1 MQIRKFANLQ
11 KRHRAPYTNIFMEL
25 KRVVVT
31 GLGALTPVGNTVPE
45 TWENIK
51 KGVSGAGP
59 ITYFDA
65 SKFKSQFACEVK
77 NFKATDFIDRKEI
90 RKMDLYEQF
99 AIVAAM
105 EAVKDSAIDLEKID
119 KNRVGVVLGVG
130 IGGIHTFEQEVSN
143 YAVNGEEM
151 GPKFNPF
158 FIPKMIADIASGQI
172 SIMYGFHGPNYT
184 TTSACASSTNALAD
198 AFNLIRLGKA
208 NIMVTGGAEAAI
220 GAAGVGGF
228 TAMHALSTRND
239 DPEHASR
246 PFSKSRD
253 GFVMGEGAGCLILEE
268 LEHAKARGAKIY
280 CEIAGVGMS
289 ADAHHITASHPEGLG
304 ANLVMTNALEDAGMQ
319 PEDIDYINVHGTS
332 TPVGDISEVKA
343 IKKLFGEHAYKL
355 NISSTKSMTGHLLG
369 AAGAVEAL
377 ICCLA
382 VQNDIVPPTI
392 NHEEGDEDEEIDY
405 NLNFTFNKAQER
417 PIRAALSNTFG
428 FGGHNACCIVK
439 KYEE

>member
-1 MQIRKFANLQ
+1 
-11 KRHRAPYTNIFMEL
+11 MEL

-31 GLGALTPVGNTVPE
+31 GLGALTPVGNTVEE

-51 KGVSGAGP
+51 NGVSGAGP
-59 ITYFDA
+59 ITHFDA
-65 SKFKSQFACEVK
+65 SLFKTRFACEVK
-77 NFKATDFIDRKEI
+77 NFKVADFIDRKEA
-90 RKMDLYEQF
+90 RKMDLYEQY
-99 AIVAAM
+99 AVVAAQ
-105 EAVKDSAIDLEKID
+105 EAVKDCGWDLETIN
-119 KNRVGVVLGVG
+119 KNRIGVILGVG
-130 IGGIHTFEQEVSN
+130 IGGIHTFEEEVGY
-143 YAVNGEEM
+143 YAM
-151 GPKFNPF
+151 HKDQGPKYNPF
-158 FIPKMIADIASGQI
+158 FIPKMIADIAAGQI
-172 SIMYGFHGPNYT
+172 SIQYGFHGPNYT

-208 NIMVTGGAEAAI
+208 DAIVTGGAEAAI
-220 GAAGVGGF
+220 WPAGVGGF

-239 DPEHASR
+239 DPTRASR
-246 PFSKSRD
+246 PFSASRD
-253 GFVMGEGAGCLILEE
+253 GFIMGEGAGILILEE

-280 CEIAGVGMS
+280 CEVAGVGMS

-304 ANLVMTNALEDAGMQ
+304 ANLVMTAALEDAEMK

-343 IKKLFGEHAYKL
+343 ITKLFGEHAYKL

-377 ICCLA
+377 ICCLS

-392 NHEEGDEDEEIDY
+392 NHEDDDRDENIDY

-417 PIRAALSNTFG
+417 TVNAALSNTFG
-428 FGGHNACCIVK
+428 FGGHNACCILK
-439 KYEE
+439 KYKG

>member
-1 MQIRKFANLQ
+1 
-11 KRHRAPYTNIFMEL
+11 MEL

-31 GLGALTPVGNTVPE
+31 GLGALTPVGNTMPE

-51 KGVSGAGP
+51 NGVSGAAP
-59 ITYFDA
+59 ITHFDA
-65 SKFKSQFACEVK
+65 SKFKTQFACEVK
-77 NFKATDFIDRKEI
+77 GFKATDFIDRKEA
-90 RKMDLYEQF
+90 RKMDLYEQY
-99 AIVAAM
+99 ALAAAM
-105 EAVKDSAIDLEKID
+105 EAIKDCGWDLDTINKD
-119 KNRVGVVLGVG
+119 RVGVVLGVG
-130 IGGIHTFEQEVSN
+130 IGGIHTFEEEAGY
-143 YAVNGEEM
+143 YAKNEEN

-158 FIPKMIADIASGQI
+158 FIPKMIADIAAGQI
-172 SIMYGFHGPNYT
+172 SIQYGFHGPNYT

-208 NIMVTGGAEAAI
+208 DAIVTGGAEAAI
-220 GAAGVGGF
+220 WPCGVGGF
-228 TAMHALSTRND
+228 NAMHALSTRND
-239 DPEHASR
+239 DPTHASR
-246 PFSKSRD
+246 PFSASRD
-253 GFVMGEGAGCLILEE
+253 GFIMGEGAGILILEE

-304 ANLVMTNALEDAGMQ
+304 ANLVMKAALEDAEMK

-343 IKKLFGEHAYKL
+343 ITKLFGEHAYKL

-377 ICCLA
+377 ICCLS
-382 VQNDIVPPTI
+382 VKNDIVPPTI
-392 NHEEGDEDEEIDY
+392 NHEDDDRDENIDY
-405 NLNFTFNKAQER
+405 NLNFTFNKAQHR
-417 PIRAALSNTFG
+417 TIRAALSNTFG

-439 KYEE
+439 KYED